1 MLTPAVVSLL
11 SLLVAIVLSCTSRI
25 NVGLLALPLA
35 WGVGLYAGL
44 TGDVMASGFPGSLFL
59 TLTGVTLLFALAD
72 VNQTIDRLAHAALGL
87 ARGSAR
93 MVPIVFFLIACALST
108 IGPGSVPAVALVVP
122 MAMAVGLRAGIP
134 PFLTALMVA
143 NGANAGNLS
152 PVSAV
157 GVVANAKMAEAG
169 LAGTEVKVWAANFL
183 AHVLVAVVAYFMLG
197 GPRLAG
203 TAHGEVVAAS
213 EPKWTRHQWFT
224 LAVIAAWIVGVVGFG
239 LTLGSAA
246 FAGAALLILWQAADE
261 GAAVRRMPWGAI
273 LMITGMSVL
282 VAVLEQTGGMA
293 LFTSLLAQL
302 ASPASVN
309 GVIALVTGLISTYS
323 STSGVVL
330 PTFLPT
336 VPGLVTQLGGGD
348 PLAISLSINV
358 GSSLVDVSPLST
370 LGALAVAT
378 LADPGAA
385 RDLFRKLMIWGL
397 SMSLVGA
404 VLCQLFAGML
414 ARI

>member
-1 MLTPAVVSLL
+1 MIAPSVVSLA

-25 NVGLLALPLA
+25 NVGLVALPLA
-35 WGVGLYAGL
+35 WVVGLYAGL
-44 TGDVMASGFPGSLFL
+44 PGDVMAAKFPGSLFL

-72 VNQTIDRLAHAALGL
+72 VNQTIDRLAHAALRL

-108 IGPGSVPAVALVVP
+108 VGPGAVPAVALVVP

-157 GVVANAKMAEAG
+157 GIVANVKMAEAG
-169 LAGTEVKVWAANFL
+169 LAGTEAKVWAANFL
-183 AHVLVAVVAYFMLG
+183 AHVLVSVAAYLMLG
-197 GPRLAG
+197 GPKLAG
-203 TAHGEVVAAS
+203 TAGGTTAAS
-213 EPKWTRHQWFT
+213 DRAWTWSQWFT
-224 LAVIAAWIVGVVGFG
+224 LAVVAAWIVAVVGLK

-246 FAGAALLILWQAADE
+246 FAGAALLILWRAADE
-261 GAAVRRMPWGAI
+261 GAAVRKMPWGAI
-273 LMITGMSVL
+273 LMITGVSVL
-282 VAVLEQTGGMA
+282 VGVLEQTGGMA
-293 LFTSLLAQL
+293 LFTSLLARL
-302 ASPASVN
+302 ATPASVN

-336 VPGLVTQLGGGD
+336 VPGLVAQLGGGD

-370 LGALAVAT
+370 LGALSVAA

-385 RDLFRKLMIWGL
+385 RELFGKLMIWGL
-397 SMSLVGA
+397 SMSVAGA
-404 VLCQLFAGML
+404 VMCQLFAGAF
-414 ARI
+414 ARF